1 MQESLVYMEQ
11 QRYNGQ
17 RRFANGKNYNEMK
30 KRTNQHEKRYNQWV
44 NVEDNQSMV
53 IIHWKKLSNKINLN
67 VF

>member
-17 RRFANGKNYNEMK
+17 RRFANGKNYNEIK

-53 IIHWKKLSNKINLN
+53 IIY
-67 VF
+67 